1 MTNQIQLR
9 IQGNTA
15 DTIYVLEDGTMKVS
29 GIHEALQNSSNFY
42 SDFWKELKIV

>member
-15 DTIYVLEDGTMKVS
+15 DTSYVTNHPSHK
-29 GIHEALQNSSNFY
+29 FY
-42 SDFWKELKIV
+42 LNNGYHIIGYHFMQFF